1 MKTLEDMRQE
11 LAVTREIL
19 RLEAKRADEMAERLL
34 AECRSLRESLGDGHL
49 YDLAF
54 SVVGKAA
61 VAAAICAARLNQQ
74 LDLLEA

>member
-1 MKTLEDMRQE
+1 MRTLDDIRQE

-19 RLEAKRADEMAERLL
+19 RKEAERSEEAAERLV
-34 AECRSLRESLGDGHL
+34 AECKTLRESLGDGHL

-61 VAAAICAARLNQQ
+61 VAAAICAARLRQQ